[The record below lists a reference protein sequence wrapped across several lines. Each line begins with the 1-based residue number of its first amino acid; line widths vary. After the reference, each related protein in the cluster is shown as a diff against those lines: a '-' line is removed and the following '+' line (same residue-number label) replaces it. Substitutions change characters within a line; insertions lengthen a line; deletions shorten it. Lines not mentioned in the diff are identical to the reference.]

1 MPQLPKQPTPAIH
14 PPQEF
19 WHEFW
24 RGVRESPAFV
34 LAGIPFGLVTGLSAI
49 NAGLTF
55 STAYFA
61 HFSIHAGASQLASYQ
76 LFAEG
81 ASALIIVL
89 TVAIINVRFVMYSAS
104 LAPYWQKHPLWLRLV
119 AAHVITDPAYA
130 YAMQRYL
137 DEDDDSPYIIWYFM
151 GLALMGIMTW
161 MVAGIIGIIVG
172 AEASEMAANWSL
184 DFAIILLFL
193 GLLMPAIK
201 DRASLLAAL
210 VGGSV
215 AVLCHGL
222 PYNLGLM
229 LAAFLGIAAGYGLEQ
244 YTLKRKGKIDLN
256 KGDSDREDSD
266 RVDSDKGED
275 YA

>member
-1 MPQLPKQPTPAIH
+1 MSQLFVATGAPKPAEH
-14 PPQEF
+14 HARQ
-19 WHEFW
+19 EFW
-24 RGVRESPAFV
+24 RGIRESPAFV
-34 LAGIPFGLVTGLSAI
+34 LAGIPFGLITGLSAI

-137 DEDDDSPYIIWYFM
+137 DEDDDSPHIIWYFM
-151 GLALMGIMTW
+151 GLALMGILTW
-161 MVAGIIGIIVG
+161 MIAGIIGITVG
-172 AEASEMAANWSL
+172 AQVPESWSL
-184 DFAIILLFL
+184 DFAITLLFL
-193 GLLMPAIK
+193 GLLVPAIK
-201 DRASLLAAL
+201 DNASLFAAM

-215 AVLCHGL
+215 AVLCYSL

-229 LAAFLGIAAGYGLEQ
+229 LAALLGIAAGYWLEH
-244 YTLKRKGKIDLN
+244 YTLKRKGKTHPTTHH
-256 KGDSDREDSD
+256 KGDDD
-266 RVDSDKGED
+266 
-275 YA
+275 A